1 MGGTMRKNWRVLAA
15 AGLSAMM
22 LAATFPA
29 SAQSLWSNND
39 GHTENLYF
47 SDNKARNVGDILTI
61 IISETAT
68 TSATRSSKNSK
79 SGSVNMQAGIGVFD
93 FLNNI
98 FPASISGN
106 DSFKA
111 DGSSTSTNRASGRVS
126 VTVVEVEPNGNMVVE
141 GTQSI
146 WQNKNEHKI
155 TLRGVVRRDDVTYA
169 NTVSSAQVADATIRF
184 DGKGPLNSKQ
194 RQGILTQIFNILF

>member
-1 MGGTMRKNWRVLAA
+1 MKKNWRFFAA
-15 AGLSAMM
+15 AGLSAVM
-22 LAATFPA
+22 LAASFPA
-29 SAQSLWSNND
+29 SAQSLWTNSE
-39 GHTENLYF
+39 GRIENLYF

-79 SGSVNMQAGIGVFD
+79 SGDVSMQAGVGVFD
-93 FLNNI
+93 FLNSI
-98 FPASISGN
+98 FPASISGSDN
-106 DSFKA
+106 FKA
-111 DGSSTSTNRASGRVS
+111 DGSASSTNRANGRVS

>member
-1 MGGTMRKNWRVLAA
+1 MNKKWRLMMA
-15 AGLSAMM
+15 AGLSALM
-22 LAATFPA
+22 LTAAPV
-29 SAQSLWSNND
+29 SAQSLWSTGD
-39 GHTENLYF
+39 GRNGTDYF
-47 SDNKARNVGDILTI
+47 ADSKARDVGDILTI

-68 TSATRSSKNSK
+68 TSATRSGSNSK

-93 FLNNI
+93 FLNSL
-98 FPASISGN
+98 FPASISGS
-106 DSFKA
+106 DSWKA
-111 DGSSTSTNRASGRVS
+111 DGTASSTNRASGRVS
-126 VTVVEVEPNGNMVVE
+126 VTVVDVEPNGNMIVE

-155 TLRGVVRRDDVTYA
+155 TLRGVVRRDDVTYN

-184 DGKGPLNSKQ
+184 DGKGPLNAKQ

>member
-1 MGGTMRKNWRVLAA
+1 MRKNWRVLAA

-93 FLNNI
+93 FLNSI
-98 FPASISGN
+98 FPASISGS

-111 DGSSTSTNRASGRVS
+111 DGSSTSTNRANGRVS

>member
-1 MGGTMRKNWRVLAA
+1 MRKNWRFLAVAGISVMVLAA
-15 AGLSAMM
+15 AFPVSAK
-22 LAATFPA
+22 
-29 SAQSLWSNND
+29 SLWSNGD

-68 TSATRSSKNSK
+68 TSATRSSSNSK
-79 SGSVNMQAGIGVFD
+79 SGNVNMQAGIGVFD
-93 FLNNI
+93 FLNSI
-98 FPASISGN
+98 FPASISGSDN
-106 DSFKA
+106 FKA
-111 DGSSTSTNRASGRVS
+111 DGSSASTNRANGRVS
-126 VTVVEVEPNGNMVVE
+126 VTVVEVEPNGNMIVE

-194 RQGILTQIFNILF
+194 RQGILT

>member
-1 MGGTMRKNWRVLAA
+1 MKKRGRLLAV
-15 AGLSAMM
+15 AGISALL
-22 LAATFPA
+22 LASSFPA
-29 SAQSLWSNND
+29 SAQSLWSNSD
-39 GHTENLYF
+39 GHRGIDYF
-47 SDNKARNVGDILTI
+47 SDTKARDVGDILTI

-68 TSATRSSKNSK
+68 TSATRSGSNSK
-79 SGSVNMQAGIGVFD
+79 SGSVNMQAGVGVFD
-93 FLNNI
+93 FLNSI
-98 FPASISGN
+98 FPASISGSDN
-106 DSFKA
+106 WKA
-111 DGSSTSTNRASGRVS
+111 DGAASSTNRASGRVS
-126 VTVVEVEPNGNMVVE
+126 VTVVDVEPNGNMIVE

-184 DGKGPLNSKQ
+184 DGKGPLNAKQ

>member
-1 MGGTMRKNWRVLAA
+1 MRKNWRVLAA

-111 DGSSTSTNRASGRVS
+111 DGSSTSTNRANGRVS

>member
-1 MGGTMRKNWRVLAA
+1 MA
-15 AGLSAMM
+15 AGLSALL
-22 LAATFPA
+22 LASSFPA
-29 SAQSLWSNND
+29 SAQSLWAASG
-39 GHTENLYF
+39 GHKGIDYF
-47 SDNKARNVGDILTI
+47 TDTKARDVGDILTI

-68 TSATRSSKNSK
+68 TSATRSGSNSK
-79 SGSVNMQAGIGVFD
+79 SGSVSMQAGVGVFD
-93 FLNNI
+93 FLNSI
-98 FPASISGN
+98 FPASASGSDN
-106 DSFKA
+106 WKA
-111 DGSSTSTNRASGRVS
+111 DGSATSTNRASGRVS
-126 VTVVEVEPNGNMVVE
+126 VTVVDVDPNGNMIVE

-155 TLRGVVRRDDVTYA
+155 TLRGVVRRDDVTAA

>member
-1 MGGTMRKNWRVLAA
+1 MA
-15 AGLSAMM
+15 AGLSALL
-22 LAATFPA
+22 LASAFPA
-29 SAQSLWSNND
+29 SAQSLWANGD
-39 GHTENLYF
+39 GHRGVDYF
-47 SDNKARNVGDILTI
+47 SDTKARNVGDILTI

-68 TSATRSSKNSK
+68 TSAPRSGSNSK

-93 FLNNI
+93 FLNSI
-98 FPASISGN
+98 FPASISGSDN
-106 DSFKA
+106 WKA
-111 DGSSTSTNRASGRVS
+111 DGAASSTNRANGRVS
-126 VTVVEVEPNGNMVVE
+126 VTVVDVEPNGNMIVE

-155 TLRGVVRRDDVTYA
+155 TLRGVVRRDDVTAA

-184 DGKGPLNSKQ
+184 DGKGPLNAKQ

>member
-1 MGGTMRKNWRVLAA
+1 MRKNWRFLAVAGISVMVLATA
-15 AGLSAMM
+15 FPVSAK
-22 LAATFPA
+22 
-29 SAQSLWSNND
+29 SLWSNGD

-68 TSATRSSKNSK
+68 TSATRSSSNSK
-79 SGSVNMQAGIGVFD
+79 SGNVNMQAGIGVFD
-93 FLNNI
+93 FLNSI
-98 FPASISGN
+98 FPASISGS

-111 DGSSTSTNRASGRVS
+111 DGSSASTNRANGRVS
-126 VTVVEVEPNGNMVVE
+126 VTVVEVEPNGNMIVE

-155 TLRGVVRRDDVTYA
+155 TLRGR
-169 NTVSSAQVADATIRF
+169 
-184 DGKGPLNSKQ
+184 
-194 RQGILTQIFNILF
+194 

>member
-1 MGGTMRKNWRVLAA
+1 MRIYGRHLMA
-15 AGLSAMM
+15 AGLSSLLLLSA
-22 LAATFPA
+22 FPA
-29 SAQSLWSNND
+29 SAQSLWANGD
-39 GHTENLYF
+39 GHNGIDYF
-47 SDNKARNVGDILTI
+47 ADTKARNVGDILTI

-68 TSATRSSKNSK
+68 TSATRNSANSK

-98 FPASISGN
+98 FPASISGSDN
-106 DSFKA
+106 FKA
-111 DGSSTSTNRASGRVS
+111 QGSTSSTNRASGRVS
-126 VTVVEVEPNGNMVVE
+126 VTVIDVEPNGNMIVE

-184 DGKGPLNSKQ
+184 DGKGPLNAKQ

>member
-1 MGGTMRKNWRVLAA
+1 MKKQGRLLVA
-15 AGLSAMM
+15 AGLSALL
-22 LAATFPA
+22 LASPFSV
-29 SAQSLWSNND
+29 SAQSLWANGE
-39 GHTENLYF
+39 GHRGIDCFADT
-47 SDNKARNVGDILTI
+47 KARDVGDILTI

-68 TSATRSSKNSK
+68 TSATRSGSNSK

-93 FLNNI
+93 FLNSI
-98 FPASISGN
+98 FPASISGSDN
-106 DSFKA
+106 WKA
-111 DGSSTSTNRASGRVS
+111 DGAASSTNRANGRVT
-126 VTVVEVEPNGNMVVE
+126 VTVVDVEPNGNMVVE

-155 TLRGVVRRDDVTYA
+155 TLRGVVRRDDVTA
-169 NTVSSAQVADATIRF
+169 NNTVSSAQVAHATIRF

>member
-1 MGGTMRKNWRVLAA
+1 MRKNWRFLAVAGISVMVLATA
-15 AGLSAMM
+15 FPVSAK
-22 LAATFPA
+22 
-29 SAQSLWSNND
+29 SLWSNGD

-68 TSATRSSKNSK
+68 TSATRSGSNSK
-79 SGSVNMQAGIGVFD
+79 SGNVSIGAGLGVFD
-93 FLNNI
+93 FLNALRL
-98 FPASISGN
+98 PASMSGSDN
-106 DSFKA
+106 WKA
-111 DGSSTSTNRASGRVS
+111 DGAAASTNRANGRVS

>member
-1 MGGTMRKNWRVLAA
+1 MRKNWRVLAA
-15 AGLSAMM
+15 AGLSAIM

>member
-1 MGGTMRKNWRVLAA
+1 MKKNWRFLAVAGISAMVLAA
-15 AGLSAMM
+15 AFPVSAK
-22 LAATFPA
+22 
-29 SAQSLWSNND
+29 SLWSNGD

-68 TSATRSSKNSK
+68 TSATRSSSNSK
-79 SGSVNMQAGIGVFD
+79 SGNVNMQAGIGVFD
-93 FLNNI
+93 FLNSI

-106 DSFKA
+106 DNFKA
-111 DGSSTSTNRASGRVS
+111 DGSSASTNRANGRVS
-126 VTVVEVEPNGNMVVE
+126 VTVVEVEPNGNMIVE

>member
-1 MGGTMRKNWRVLAA
+1 MKKSWRFFAA
-15 AGLSAMM
+15 AGLSAVM
-22 LAATFPA
+22 LATAFPV
-29 SAQSLWSNND
+29 SAKSLWANSD
-39 GHTENLYF
+39 GRTENVYF

-68 TSATRSSKNSK
+68 TSATRSSNNSK
-79 SGSVNMQAGIGVFD
+79 SGNVNMQAGVGVFD
-93 FLNNI
+93 FLNSI
-98 FPASISGN
+98 FPASISGS

-111 DGSSTSTNRASGRVS
+111 DGSASSTNRANGRVS
-126 VTVVEVEPNGNMVVE
+126 VTVVEVEPNGNMIVE

>member
-1 MGGTMRKNWRVLAA
+1 MRKNWRFLAVAVISVMVLATA
-15 AGLSAMM
+15 FPVSAK
-22 LAATFPA
+22 
-29 SAQSLWSNND
+29 SLWSNGD

-79 SGSVNMQAGIGVFD
+79 SGNVNMQAGIGVFD
-93 FLNNI
+93 FLNSI
-98 FPASISGN
+98 FPASISGSDN
-106 DSFKA
+106 FKA
-111 DGSSTSTNRASGRVS
+111 DGSSTRTNRANGRVS

>member
-1 MGGTMRKNWRVLAA
+1 MRKNWRFLAVAGISVMVLATA
-15 AGLSAMM
+15 FPVSAK
-22 LAATFPA
+22 
-29 SAQSLWSNND
+29 SLWSNGD

-93 FLNNI
+93 FLNSI
-98 FPASISGN
+98 FPASISGSDN
-106 DSFKA
+106 FKA
-111 DGSSTSTNRASGRVS
+111 DGSSASTNRANGRVS
-126 VTVVEVEPNGNMVVE
+126 VTVVEVEPNGNMIVE

>member
-1 MGGTMRKNWRVLAA
+1 MKKNWRFLAVAGISVMVLATA
-15 AGLSAMM
+15 FPVSAK
-22 LAATFPA
+22 
-29 SAQSLWSNND
+29 SLWSNGD

-79 SGSVNMQAGIGVFD
+79 SGNVNMQAGIGVFD
-93 FLNNI
+93 FLNSI
-98 FPASISGN
+98 FPASISGSDN
-106 DSFKA
+106 FKA
-111 DGSSTSTNRASGRVS
+111 DGSSTSTNRANGRVS

>member
-1 MGGTMRKNWRVLAA
+1 MGESMKKHGRLLMA
-15 AGLSAMM
+15 AGLSALL
-22 LAATFPA
+22 LASAFPA
-29 SAQSLWSNND
+29 SAQSLWANGD
-39 GHTENLYF
+39 GHNGVDYF
-47 SDNKARNVGDILTI
+47 SDTKARNVGDILTI

-68 TSATRSSKNSK
+68 TSATRSGSNSK

-93 FLNNI
+93 FLNSI
-98 FPASISGN
+98 FPASISGSDN
-106 DSFKA
+106 WKA
-111 DGSSTSTNRASGRVS
+111 DGAASSTNRANGRVS
-126 VTVVEVEPNGNMVVE
+126 VTVVDVEPNGNMIVE

-155 TLRGVVRRDDVTYA
+155 TLRGVVRRDDVTAA

-184 DGKGPLNSKQ
+184 DGKGPLNAKQ

>member
-1 MGGTMRKNWRVLAA
+1 MRKNWRFLAVAGISVMVLATA
-15 AGLSAMM
+15 FPVSAK
-22 LAATFPA
+22 
-29 SAQSLWSNND
+29 SLWSNGD

-79 SGSVNMQAGIGVFD
+79 SGNVNMQAGIGVFD
-93 FLNNI
+93 FLNSI
-98 FPASISGN
+98 FPASISGSDN
-106 DSFKA
+106 FKA
-111 DGSSTSTNRASGRVS
+111 DGSSTSTNRANGRVS

-169 NTVSSAQVADATIRF
+169 NTVSSAQVAEATIRF

>member
-1 MGGTMRKNWRVLAA
+1 MKKNWRFLAVAGISAMVLAA
-15 AGLSAMM
+15 AFPVSAK
-22 LAATFPA
+22 
-29 SAQSLWSNND
+29 SLWSNGD

-68 TSATRSSKNSK
+68 TSATRSSSNSK
-79 SGSVNMQAGIGVFD
+79 SGNVNMQAGIGVFD
-93 FLNNI
+93 FLNSI
-98 FPASISGN
+98 FPASISGSDN
-106 DSFKA
+106 FKA
-111 DGSSTSTNRASGRVS
+111 DGSSASTNRANGRVS
-126 VTVVEVEPNGNMVVE
+126 VTVVEVEPNGNMIVE

>member
-1 MGGTMRKNWRVLAA
+1 MKKNWRFLAVAGISVMVLAA
-15 AGLSAMM
+15 AFPVSAK
-22 LAATFPA
+22 
-29 SAQSLWSNND
+29 SLWSNGD

-68 TSATRSSKNSK
+68 TSATRSSSNSK
-79 SGSVNMQAGIGVFD
+79 SGNVNMQAGIGVFD
-93 FLNNI
+93 FLNSI
-98 FPASISGN
+98 FPASISGSDN
-106 DSFKA
+106 FKA
-111 DGSSTSTNRASGRVS
+111 DGSSASTNRANGRVS
-126 VTVVEVEPNGNMVVE
+126 VTVVEVEPNGNMIVE

>member
-1 MGGTMRKNWRVLAA
+1 MKKNWRFLAVAGISAMVLATA
-15 AGLSAMM
+15 FPVSAK
-22 LAATFPA
+22 
-29 SAQSLWSNND
+29 SLWSNGD

-68 TSATRSSKNSK
+68 TSATRSSSNSK
-79 SGSVNMQAGIGVFD
+79 SGNVNMQAGIGVFD
-93 FLNNI
+93 FLNSI
-98 FPASISGN
+98 FPASISGSDN
-106 DSFKA
+106 FKA
-111 DGSSTSTNRASGRVS
+111 DGSSASTNRANGRVS
-126 VTVVEVEPNGNMVVE
+126 VTVVEVEPNGNMIVE

>member
-1 MGGTMRKNWRVLAA
+1 MKRQGRLLVA
-15 AGLSAMM
+15 AGLSALL
-22 LAATFPA
+22 LASSAPV
-29 SAQSLWSNND
+29 SAQSLWSNTNGSNGID
-39 GHTENLYF
+39 FF
-47 SDNKARNVGDILTI
+47 SDNKARDVGDILTI

-68 TSATRSSKNSK
+68 TSATRGSSNSK
-79 SGSVNMQAGIGVFD
+79 SGNVNMQAGIGVFD
-93 FLNNI
+93 FLNSI
-98 FPASISGN
+98 FPASASGS

-111 DGSSTSTNRASGRVS
+111 DGSATSTNRANGRIS
-126 VTVVEVEPNGNMVVE
+126 VTVVDVDPNGNMTVE

>member
-1 MGGTMRKNWRVLAA
+1 MRKNWRFLAVAGISVMVLATA
-15 AGLSAMM
+15 FPVSAK
-22 LAATFPA
+22 
-29 SAQSLWSNND
+29 SLWSNGD

-68 TSATRSSKNSK
+68 TSATRSSSNSK
-79 SGSVNMQAGIGVFD
+79 SGNVNMQAGIGVFD
-93 FLNNI
+93 FLNSI
-98 FPASISGN
+98 FPASISGSDN
-106 DSFKA
+106 FKA
-111 DGSSTSTNRASGRVS
+111 DGSSASTNRANGRVS
-126 VTVVEVEPNGNMVVE
+126 VTVVEVEPNGNMIVE

-155 TLRGVVRRDDVTYA
+155 TLRGVVRRDDVTA
-169 NTVSSAQVADATIRF
+169 NNTVSSAQVADATIRF

>member
-1 MGGTMRKNWRVLAA
+1 MKKNWRFLAVAGISVMVLATA
-15 AGLSAMM
+15 FPVSAK
-22 LAATFPA
+22 
-29 SAQSLWSNND
+29 SLWSNGD

-68 TSATRSSKNSK
+68 TSATRSSANSK
-79 SGSVNMQAGIGVFD
+79 SGNVNMQAGVGVFD
-93 FLNNI
+93 FLNSI
-98 FPASISGN
+98 FPASISGSDN
-106 DSFKA
+106 FKA
-111 DGSSTSTNRASGRVS
+111 DGSSASTNRANGRVS
-126 VTVVEVEPNGNMVVE
+126 VTVVEVEPNGNMIVE